1 MRLLLDTHALL
12 WWLTDDVRLP
22 SDMDPILADET
33 TEVFVSAASAWEIAI
48 KVQSGKLDAGPL
60 AQDFAVELARQGFM
74 ALDITMEHA
83 ARAGHLPLHHRDPV
97 DRMLVAQAQAENL
110 HLVSNERIFDRYG
123 VVRVW

>member
-1 MRLLLDTHALL
+1 
-12 WWLTDDVRLP
+12 
-22 SDMDPILADET
+22 MDPILADET

-83 ARAGHLPLHHRDPV
+83 ARAGHLPLHHRDPF
-97 DRMLVAQAQAENL
+97 DRMLVAQAHAENL
-110 HLVSNERIFDRYG
+110 HLVSNERIFDLYG